1 MLTHLAD
8 IFFEQSNDPSLD
20 KTLRLRLTLRRLY
33 KSVACQSFISLV
45 ILANFLIN
53 LLVCIVTVKVV
64 EVVTVTVVVVVIVT
78 VGVKVKDIAVVIVI
92 VILVATAIVKVSNKL
107 SKKHDIYSK
116 SNIRRL

>member
-33 KSVACQSFISLV
+33 KSVACQGFISLV

-64 EVVTVTVVVVVIVT
+64 VVVTVIVVVMVMVNV
-78 VGVKVKDIAVVIVI
+78 VVIVI
-92 VILVATAIVKVSNKL
+92 VILVATAIVKVSNKH
-107 SKKHDIYSK
+107 SNKHYIYIVKLRSGDCEGDY
-116 SNIRRL
+116 L